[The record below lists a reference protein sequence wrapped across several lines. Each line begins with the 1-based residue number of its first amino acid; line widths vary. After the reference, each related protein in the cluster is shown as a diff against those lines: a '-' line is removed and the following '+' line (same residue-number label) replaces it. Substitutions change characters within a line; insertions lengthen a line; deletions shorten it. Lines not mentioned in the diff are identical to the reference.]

1 MRPQG
6 SVAYV
11 PRNGWPAWAVIPA
24 GVVIFLLAALLGFV
38 VSGVYVGV
46 LGNGASALA
55 ASGVPGDLLIAW
67 LIGLQIGLVLLT
79 WLAAG
84 FFASKRS
91 EVLALQVP
99 QGGWRVLPLALV
111 PIFLGTSLWD
121 AFLLWW
127 KPEVVYAD
135 LHPFQELLHG
145 DAAWAAL
152 LAIGVGA
159 PFSEEFLFRGFL
171 FSGLA
176 KSRLALAG
184 TALVTTLLWTS
195 LHVGYS
201 IFALTEVF
209 VIGLYFSWLLV
220 RTGSLWVMIFC
231 HAVYNTIIAV
241 ALYFVTLPAP
251 A

>member
-1 MRPQG
+1 MA
-6 SVAYV
+6 AYV
-11 PRNGWPAWAVIPA
+11 PRTGWPPWAVIPA
-24 GVVIFLLAALLGFV
+24 GVVIFLLASLLGLV
-38 VSGVYVGV
+38 VSAIYVAVVGS
-46 LGNGASALA
+46 GASPLE
-55 ASGVPGDLLIAW
+55 SDILVAW

-91 EVLALQVP
+91 EVLALQAP

-111 PIFLGTSLWD
+111 PIFVGTSLWD

-127 KPEVVYAD
+127 KPEVMYAD
-135 LHPFQELLHG
+135 LRPFQELLHG

-152 LAIGVGA
+152 LVIGLGA

-176 KSRLALAG
+176 KSRLALVG
-184 TALVTTLLWTS
+184 TALVTTLLWTA

-201 IFALTEVF
+201 IFALAEVF
-209 VIGLYFSWLLV
+209 AIGLYLSWLLV
-220 RTGSLWVMIFC
+220 RTGSLWATIFC
-231 HAVYNTIIAV
+231 HAVYNTIIAI